1 MTTATKLL
9 REQRKTNR
17 LLTELLS
24 ELRAQKASP
33 LPFYPVPAQPIPMEP
48 YRFDHPERF
57 RIGDFPPF
65 WGTTTCGNFC

>member
-1 MTTATKLL
+1 MSATSRLL

-17 LLTELLS
+17 LLRELLS
-24 ELRAQKASP
+24 ELQSQRTLAPQ
-33 LPFYPVPAQPIPMEP
+33 FYPVPAQPFPMEP

-65 WGTTTCGNFC
+65 YGTTTCGHFQ